1 MISFLQMISF
11 YKDKAASNVNSNK
24 AQCQSHDEE
33 ILPQSTQDQ
42 SLQRT
47 KE

>member
-1 MISFLQMISF
+1 MSF
-11 YKDKAASNVNSNK
+11 YTDKTASNVNWNK
-24 AQCQSHDEE
+24 AQYQSHDEE